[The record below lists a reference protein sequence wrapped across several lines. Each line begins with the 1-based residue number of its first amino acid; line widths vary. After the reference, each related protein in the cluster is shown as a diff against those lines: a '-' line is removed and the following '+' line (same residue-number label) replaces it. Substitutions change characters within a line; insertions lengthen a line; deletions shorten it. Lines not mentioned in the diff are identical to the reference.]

1 MFDFFESLNLTLP
14 RMEKFQ
20 HIQKKKLEKNK
31 TNLFVFS
38 LIEIFL
44 FYPLELGLGINFEI
58 SKLEINFIFNTFL
71 KEEKTFLLLENK
83 IPVLT

>member
-20 HIQKKKLEKNK
+20 SIQKKKLEKNK

-58 SKLEINFIFNTFL
+58 SKLEINFIFNTYL
-71 KEEKTFLLLENK
+71 KEEKAFLLLENK
-83 IPVLT
+83 FPILI